1 MKSLKRLFVVSGVLS
16 FAIATIGAAMIMLGG
31 ANAQSSD
38 RGGSL
43 DTANRDNG
51 GPTYKRLGF

>member
-1 MKSLKRLFVVSGVLS
+1 MSFKRLFVVSGVLS
-16 FAIATIGAAMIMLGG
+16 FVIAAVGAAMIMLGG
-31 ANAQSSD
+31 ANAQSS
-38 RGGSL
+38 GGGGTL

>member
-1 MKSLKRLFVVSGVLS
+1 MSFKRLFVVSGVLS
-16 FAIATIGAAMIMLGG
+16 FVIAAVGAAMIMLGG
-31 ANAQSSD
+31 ANAQSS
-38 RGGSL
+38 GGGTL